1 MDEQRSIHP
10 RRPAAPRGGDDRG
23 RYAEKPSD
31 IKWPGW
37 KDIFWRVWNE
47 LGRDRISMV
56 SASVAFYA
64 TLAVF
69 PALAAAVS
77 IYGLVADPQTIQ
89 NQLNTVAGVM
99 PQDAFGVISNQLQ
112 ALVQAPRAGLSLTL
126 IGSLLVTLWS
136 ANNGMKALIEALNIV
151 YNEEEKRGFF
161 KLNLVSLGFTLA
173 AILFSLVALSLVVA
187 VPAFIGTI
195 EQAFGGLRTPVVL
208 LRWVP
213 LAALIVLGLAVA
225 YRYAPSRRAPH
236 WRWVTWGS
244 TAATVLWLAASMLF
258 SYYVSNFGS
267 YNKMY
272 GSVAAVVIL
281 MMWFYI
287 TAFIALLGAE
297 VDSEMEHQTVQD
309 TTVGGEKPMGR
320 REAYMAD
327 TVGEER
333 PEKK

>member
-10 RRPAAPRGGDDRG
+10 RRPAPRDDDRRG
-23 RYAEKPSD
+23 RFAEKPSD
-31 IKWPGW
+31 IKWHGW

-64 TLAVF
+64 ILAVF

-77 IYGLVADPQTIQ
+77 LYGLVADPQTIQ
-89 NQLNTVAGVM
+89 NQLNTVAGIM
-99 PQDAFGVISNQLQ
+99 PPDAFGVINNQLQ
-112 ALVQAPRAGLSLTL
+112 ALVQAPRTGLSLTL
-126 IGSLLVTLWS
+126 LGSLLVTLWS
-136 ANNGMKALIEALNIV
+136 ANNGMKSLIEALNIV
-151 YNEEEKRGFF
+151 YNEQEKRGFF

-187 VPAFIGTI
+187 VPAFIGKI
-195 EQAFGGLRTPVVL
+195 GQSLGGLQTPIVI
-208 LRWVP
+208 LRWLP
-213 LAALIVLGLAVA
+213 LAALIVVGLAVV
-225 YRYAPSRRAPH
+225 YRYAPSRRPPH

-244 TAATVLWLAASMLF
+244 VAATVVWIAASMLF
-258 SYYVSNFGS
+258 SYYVSHFGS
-267 YNKMY
+267 YNKTY
-272 GSVAAVVIL
+272 GSVGAVVIL

-287 TAFIALLGAE
+287 TAYIALLGAE

-309 TTVGGEKPMGR
+309 TTVGGDKPMGR

-333 PEKK
+333 PRKE

>member
-1 MDEQRSIHP
+1 MDEQRSMHP
-10 RRPAAPRGGDDRG
+10 RRPAPRGDDRRG
-23 RYAEKPSD
+23 RYADKPSD
-31 IKWPGW
+31 IKWRGW

-47 LGRDRISMV
+47 FGRDRISMV

-64 TLAVF
+64 VLAVF

-89 NQLNTVAGVM
+89 NQLNTISGVM
-99 PQDAFGVISNQLQ
+99 PADAFGVINSQLQ

-151 YNEEEKRGFF
+151 YNEQEKRGFF

-187 VPAFIGTI
+187 VPAFLETI
-195 EQAFGGLRTPVVL
+195 TRAFGGLRMPAVILPWVL
-208 LRWVP
+208 M
-213 LAALIVLGLAVA
+213 AALIVFSLAVV

-244 TAATVLWLAASMLF
+244 VAATILWLVASLLF
-258 SYYVSNFGS
+258 SYYVSHFGS

-287 TAFIALLGAE
+287 SALIALLGAE
-297 VDSEMEHQTVQD
+297 VDSEMEHQTVKD

-320 REAYMAD
+320 RQAYMAD

-333 PEKK
+333 PKKE